1 MYDGQKKKKKKRR
14 RKTPAVP
21 LMFLDAKVLES
32 GVSSG
37 LHVGVGVGGG
47 LDGWSMFL
55 EVKYRYL

>member
-1 MYDGQKKKKKKRR
+1 MDKKKKRR

-47 LDGWSMFL
+47 LDGWFML
-55 EVKYRYL
+55 LDVKYRYL